1 MYDIKE
7 VRDCLIPLGGLGNW
21 SLYVNK
27 VSNNTLVSRI
37 DPGQPVTPNMNLIL
51 KSQTVMTFCEG

>member
-7 VRDCLIPLGGLGNW
+7 VRDCFIPLGGLGNW